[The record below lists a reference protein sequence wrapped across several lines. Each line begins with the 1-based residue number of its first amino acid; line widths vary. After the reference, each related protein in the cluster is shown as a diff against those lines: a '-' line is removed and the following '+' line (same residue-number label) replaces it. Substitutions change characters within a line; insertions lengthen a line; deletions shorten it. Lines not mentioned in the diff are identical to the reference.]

1 MAIAYLGLGTNIG
14 DRFQNLR
21 DALRLLSE
29 YEEINITK
37 QSTIYETEPYGKTD
51 QPHFLNMVI
60 EVETSLSPTDLLD
73 YGLGIEEKLGR
84 VRKEIW
90 GPRIIDIDVL
100 IYEDLELNLH
110 ELILPHKEM
119 HLREFVLEPFNEIA
133 PKVVHPTFKKT
144 INELYKELKRGEMD
158 V

>member
-21 DALRLLSE
+21 DALELLSE
-29 YEEINITK
+29 DDEINITN
-37 QSTIYETEPYGKTD
+37 QSTIYETAPYGKTD
-51 QPHFLNMVI
+51 QPDFLNMVI

-73 YGLGIEEKLGR
+73 SGLSIEEKLGR
-84 VRKEIW
+84 VRKEVW
-90 GPRIIDIDVL
+90 GPRIIDIDML
-100 IYEDLELNLH
+100 IYEDLELNLDD
-110 ELILPHKEM
+110 LILPHKEL

-144 INELYKELKRGEMD
+144 INELYKKLKQGETD
-158 V
+158 I